1 MERNG
6 AVIKAA
12 ELESVPFAAMTWGVS
27 NRRVYQMMREGKLD
41 YFVVGNRK
49 MVHRRDIERVRRE
62 RTRRGVLG

>member
-12 ELESVPFAAMTWGVS
+12 ELESVPFAATKWGVS
-27 NRRVYQMMREGKLD
+27 TRRVYQMMREGKLD

-49 MVHRRDIERVRRE
+49 MIHRRDVERVIRE
-62 RTRRGVLG
+62 RTKRGVMG